1 VTFPHCHPVPT
12 SSFSESVAMA
22 AIKQFQ
28 TEVDGSSWEGPEVVT
43 VSMVCGVGGDSTD
56 GEEVED
62 NGVGA
67 FESDEASCN
76 AKEKSLPTDARV
88 RMIATE
94 PVGQDQLL
102 TKEDGKEESDE
113 SEDSYNRE
121 SGFRVSSQ
129 LEGDLLDYGGPKPT
143 QKLAKHRKGDRMV
156 ATEAPTKRTRPNQY
170 PK

>member
-1 VTFPHCHPVPT
+1 VRNWKSLWSDVPPLPHPVPT
-12 SSFSESVAMA
+12 SSFSKYVAMA

-28 TEVDGSSWEGPEVVT
+28 TEVDGSSWAGPEVVT
-43 VSMVCGVGGDSTD
+43 AIMVRGVGGDSTN

-62 NGVGA
+62 NGMGA

-76 AKEKSLPTDARV
+76 AKEKSLPTDGRA

-102 TKEDGKEESDE
+102 TK
-113 SEDSYNRE
+113 
-121 SGFRVSSQ
+121 
-129 LEGDLLDYGGPKPT
+129 
-143 QKLAKHRKGDRMV
+143 DRTV
-156 ATEAPTKRTRPNQY
+156 ATEAPSKRTRLNQY